1 MLRENVV
8 ERPFRPCYFVFMRI
22 DESSPPLECLKALAS
37 PVRLAILNALKR
49 PLDFPEQV
57 DGDRETDGICA
68 DFIRDRVGL
77 SAATVSRH
85 LSLLAAAG
93 FLIATRRKGWTF
105 YRRDEAAIRGFL
117 DALAEDL

>member
-1 MLRENVV
+1 
-8 ERPFRPCYFVFMRI
+8 MRMN
-22 DESSPPLECLKALAS
+22 ESNEPLKGLKALAS
-37 PVRLAILNALKR
+37 PVRLVILDALKR

-57 DGDRETDGICA
+57 DGDRKADGICA
-68 DFIRDRVGL
+68 DFIRDRVSL

-85 LSLLAAAG
+85 LSLLAEAG

-105 YRRDEAAIRGFL
+105 YRRDEAAIRRFL